1 MRRQLR
7 GSKRRS
13 LGILRL
19 DFWTLVMV
27 ATLAVMGL
35 LLIWPL
41 LQVLGTGFIDAET
54 QSFTLDN
61 YVKVLTHRYYL
72 GALWNTVL
80 VGVGGMIG
88 ACLLGVPL
96 AYCMARYVVKGRALV
111 STLTV
116 MALVSPPFIGAYSW
130 IVVLGNNGWL
140 TQQLR
145 GFGLDVPAIYGV
157 HGILLV
163 FSLKFFP
170 FVYLMTEGAL
180 RNINRSLEEAAD
192 NLGCSSLE
200 RFFKVT
206 LPLVF
211 PATSSGAI
219 LCFVL
224 SIADFGTP
232 SIIGRDFRT
241 LSTIAYNQYTSEMG
255 GTPSMAVSI
264 SMLMIVIS
272 MLAVALQRYL
282 ISKRRYTGSLT
293 NRNVQKPCKGWK
305 GVGIHV
311 FCYAVVGLAML
322 PIAVVIY
329 TSFLQTNGPVF
340 SGGFGLNSYLRV
352 IREVPDVIYNTFR
365 FSLLATALITVAGCL
380 VSYVVVRQETK
391 LAGLLDSLLMVP
403 YVVPGVVMAIG
414 FLLTFNSGALDLIGT
429 GTIIVLILFIRR
441 LPYGIRATSA
451 ILRQIK
457 PSIEEAAVSLGA
469 SHAGAFFKVT
479 VPLMMPG
486 IIAGAMMSFITAIN
500 ELSSTLLL
508 YTGETTTMPVK
519 VYNAVLDGEFGIA
532 AALSTLL
539 LVSSG
544 LCVYGVL
551 HFSQSKE
558 NAFV

>member
-1 MRRQLR
+1 MRGENSAGGRA
-7 GSKRRS
+7 
-13 LGILRL
+13 LGVLRL

-27 ATLAVMGL
+27 ATLAVMGVL
-35 LLIWPL
+35 LVWPL
-41 LQVLGTGFIDAET
+41 LQVLGTGFVDAET

-72 GALWNTVL
+72 GALWNTIL

-96 AYCMARYVVKGRALV
+96 AYCMARYVIKGRALV

-145 GFGLDVPAIYGV
+145 GLGLDVPAIYGV

-170 FVYLMTEGAL
+170 FVYLMTESAL

-293 NRNVQKPCKGWK
+293 NRNVQKPCTGWK
-305 GVGIHV
+305 GVGIHA

-352 IREVPDVIYNTFR
+352 VREVPDVIFNTFR

-469 SHAGAFFKVT
+469 SPAGAFFKVT

-532 AALSTLL
+532 AALSTIL